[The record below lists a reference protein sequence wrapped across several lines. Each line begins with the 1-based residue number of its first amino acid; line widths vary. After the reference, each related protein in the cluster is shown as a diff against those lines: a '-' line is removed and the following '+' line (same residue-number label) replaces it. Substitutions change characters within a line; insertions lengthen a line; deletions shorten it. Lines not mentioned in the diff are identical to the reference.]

1 MRETALRLAI
11 EEENKRKT
19 DPNETHERSIIIL
32 GSKGIVSDKI
42 RGVYFALCRDVLCI
56 FSCVSRVK
64 QQWCIDFWKK
74 TKDQNR
80 L

>member
-1 MRETALRLAI
+1 MREIALRLAV

-32 GSKGIVSDKI
+32 GSKGVVSDEI
-42 RGVYFALCRDVLCI
+42 RSILLSRDVLCI
-56 FSCVSRVK
+56 SN
-64 QQWCIDFWKK
+64 CI
-74 TKDQNR
+74 

>member
-11 EEENKRKT
+11 EEENRRKS

-42 RGVYFALCRDVLCI
+42 RGIALYCI
-56 FSCVSRVK
+56 VPR
-64 QQWCIDFWKK
+64 CILHF
-74 TKDQNR
+74 
-80 L
+80 

>member
-11 EEENKRKT
+11 EEENRRKT

-32 GSKGIVSDKI
+32 GSKGVVSDEI
-42 RGVYFALCRDVLCI
+42 RSILLPRDVLCI
-56 FSCVSRVK
+56 SNCICRVK
-64 QQWCIDFWKK
+64 QQWCIDFLKK
-74 TKDQNR
+74 MKDQNQ

>member
-11 EEENKRKT
+11 EEENRRKT

-42 RGVYFALCRDVLCI
+42 REVYCVATYFAFLVAFLG
-56 FSCVSRVK
+56 
-64 QQWCIDFWKK
+64 
-74 TKDQNR
+74 
-80 L
+80 

>member
-11 EEENKRKT
+11 EEENRRKS

-42 RGVYFALCRDVLCI
+42 REVALCCI
-56 FSCVSRVK
+56 MSR
-64 QQWCIDFWKK
+64 CILHF
-74 TKDQNR
+74 QLR
-80 L
+80 F